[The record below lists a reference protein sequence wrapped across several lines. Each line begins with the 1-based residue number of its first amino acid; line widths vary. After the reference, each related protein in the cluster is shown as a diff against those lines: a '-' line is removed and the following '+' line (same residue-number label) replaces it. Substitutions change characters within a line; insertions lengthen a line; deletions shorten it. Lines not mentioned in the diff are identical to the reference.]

1 MPRCESNFGHGGY
14 WSYSRFPTKLENAK
28 EIVIR
33 KIQRIITSEPDEPTL
48 ECGEICSY
56 KVKDEEKGKYYPFIR
71 KNVKCGS
78 MMKRM
83 ALNPATP
90 KVPPKKIPA
99 ELYDEFTQNGELPN
113 KNYWYI
119 NDKKSISKVN
129 REKYFSK
136 EAIEQLIK
144 DDRAGKIIG
153 TYEVPQPKKSI
164 DAYKDEISNKRG
176 VVIGSQSPWLE
187 ALALSAG
194 AKHMTTLEYNNNPF
208 LHPNITKIHPY
219 DMAKKYA
226 NGSFQ
231 EFDFALSYSSIEHSG
246 LGRYGDP
253 LNPYGD
259 LEAVAQVWCMLKPG
273 GLFILGLPETHKE
286 TSYLQFNALRSLSKY
301 GSICTPRTQ
310 LQIGLFAK
318 DAKPIGIIDGS
329 LFKYH
334 QTPNYSFFQFVY
346 IPDRLVIFRDQ
357 LF

>member
-1 MPRCESNFGHGGY
+1 MNLSHTSKFKLPVLVLLACLLYISMILPRVYMTGGN
-14 WSYSRFPTKLENAK
+14 PKP
-28 EIVIR
+28 IVPR
-33 KIQRIITSEPDEPTL
+33 KIQSTENKPGETSLD
-48 ECGEICSY
+48 CGEICSY
-56 KVKDEEKGKYYPFIR
+56 EVKVEEKRKYYPYIR
-71 KNVKCGS
+71 KTVKCGS
-78 MMKRM
+78 IMKRM

-90 KVPPKKIPA
+90 AVPPQKIPA
-99 ELYDEFTQNGELPN
+99 ELYDAFTQNGELPN

-119 NDKKSISKVN
+119 NDKKSISRVN

-144 DDRAGKIIG
+144 NDKAGKIIG
-153 TYEVPQPKKSI
+153 TYDVQEPKKSI
-164 DAYKDEISNKRG
+164 TAYKNEISNNRG

-219 DMAKKYA
+219 DMAKIYA

-273 GLFILGLPETHKE
+273 GLFILGLPETHNE
-286 TSYLQFNALRSLSKY
+286 TSYLQFNALRSY
-301 GSICTPRTQ
+301 GHSRLKHLTANFEVIDRF
-310 LQIGLFAK
+310 IGYKRFYQ
-318 DAKPIGIIDGS
+318 GIWVLRKS
-329 LFKYH
+329 
-334 QTPNYSFFQFVY
+334 Q
-346 IPDRLVIFRDQ
+346 
-357 LF
+357 